1 MSVQRLRS
9 VTLRKTFAGA
19 TALTLLLAPT
29 GLLAM
34 SLPQAVRVATQQ
46 DATIRALQQDI
57 ARETTGIEVAKDGKR
72 PQISIGGSTSSTTG
86 DAGLTLT
93 LSQVLFDWG
102 AVKSRIEAAT
112 QERAKV
118 VATLKMAVEE
128 LSYQISEL
136 YIGLEV
142 ADMKLAK
149 TQEYSAFAQRIAAQ
163 SEARVAG
170 GLSDSAEIARARLE
184 IARANERLTQLT
196 SDRTIQLTQLEF
208 LVGEPVAAPQL
219 APNLSF
225 AERFASSSAA
235 IAAVVLAPD
244 YIIARAEVDIA
255 ASGIS
260 AAKAASRPK
269 IALQAEARQELT
281 GGRGRSAAVGLTAG
295 VDLTTSGMRGRGV
308 TMANQALESAKSRLN
323 AVERMLQNN
332 IRTYAQELRLL
343 RTNEQSQ
350 QEQLDRAQEVLTA
363 YEEQFI
369 GGKRELI
376 DILTTG
382 RDLYEAQIAAIETF
396 NARKITEYEAA
407 RSVGM
412 LGSVLIEAQK

>member
-9 VTLRKTFAGA
+9 ATLRMSIFGA

-184 IARANERLTQLT
+184 IARANERLTQLN
-196 SDRTIQLTQLEF
+196 SDRAIQLTQLEF
-208 LVGEPVAAPQL
+208 LVGQPVPAPAL

-255 ASGIS
+255 ASGIN

-350 QEQLDRAQEVLTA
+350 QEQLDRAEEVLVA